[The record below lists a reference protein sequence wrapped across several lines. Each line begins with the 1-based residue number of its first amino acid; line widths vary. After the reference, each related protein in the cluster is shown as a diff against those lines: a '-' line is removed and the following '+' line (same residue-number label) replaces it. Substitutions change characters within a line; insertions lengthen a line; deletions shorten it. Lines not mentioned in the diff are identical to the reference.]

1 MILNILASVALLISV
16 ALLAR
21 IIWRRLPEL
30 KVLDLDSIPKERKSD
45 AKTKIL
51 ENKFKR
57 QGQEAKEKISAAIS
71 PLREK
76 FSGLG
81 EKLKAQAANLEK
93 KYKKNGELEGVR
105 SKSINELFAE
115 ADKYADEEEY
125 QLAEKALIE
134 IIARDKKDLRAYE
147 LLGKV
152 YRFQKNYDQAA
163 EIIKYLIKL
172 KSLQYRK
179 NHPESQLKKQKLEEV
194 EEAIMQS
201 VDVDS
206 DISRFYDD
214 LGEIYLLDGK
224 SSKALDSYLKAS
236 AVEPNNP
243 KYLDK
248 IIGLA
253 IEIND
258 EGLAKKT
265 YKRLKEINPENAKLK
280 EFKEALE
287 KRK

>member
-1 MILNILASVALLISV
+1 MILNILALIALLVSLF
-16 ALLAR
+16 LLGR
-21 IIWRRLPEL
+21 IVWRRLPEL
-30 KVLDLDSIPKERKSD
+30 RVLDLESIPKERKSD
-45 AKTKIL
+45 AKAKIL

-57 QGQEAKEKISAAIS
+57 QSQEAKEKLGAAIS
-71 PLREK
+71 PLKER

-81 EKLKAQAANLEK
+81 QKLKDRAANLEK
-93 KYKKNGELEGVR
+93 KYKKNSELEGVR

-115 ADKYADEEEY
+115 AEKHLDEEEY

-147 LLGKV
+147 LLGEV

-179 NHPESQLKKQKLEEV
+179 NHPESQLKKQKFEEA
-194 EEAIMQS
+194 EEAIMES
-201 VDVDS
+201 VDS
-206 DISRFYDD
+206 DSEASRFYDD
-214 LGEIYLLDGK
+214 LGEVYVLDGK
-224 SSKALDSYLKAS
+224 PAKALDSYLKAS
-236 AVEPNNP
+236 AIEPNNP

-253 IEIND
+253 IEVND
-258 EGLAKKT
+258 QGLAKKT
-265 YKRLKEINPENAKLK
+265 YRRLKEINPENAKLQ

-287 KRK
+287 KKK

>member
-1 MILNILASVALLISV
+1 MILNILALIALLVSVALLG
-16 ALLAR
+16 R

-30 KVLDLDSIPKERKSD
+30 KVLDLESIPKERKSD
-45 AKTKIL
+45 AKAKIL

-57 QGQEAKEKISAAIS
+57 RSQEAKEKLDAAIS
-71 PLREK
+71 PLKER

-81 EKLKAQAANLEK
+81 QRLKERATSLEK
-93 KYKKNGELEGVR
+93 KYKKNSELEGVR
-105 SKSINELFAE
+105 NKSINELFAE
-115 ADKYADEEEY
+115 AERHINEEEY

-179 NHPESQLKKQKLEEV
+179 NHPEPQLKKQKLEEA
-194 EEAIMQS
+194 EEAIMDS
-201 VDVDS
+201 LDVDS
-206 DISRFYDD
+206 DVSRFYDD
-214 LGEIYLLDGK
+214 LGEIYLLEGK
-224 SSKALDSYLKAS
+224 PEKALDCYLKAS
-236 AVEPNNP
+236 AIEPNNP

-253 IEIND
+253 IEVND
-258 EGLAKKT
+258 SGLAKKT
-265 YKRLKEINPENAKLK
+265 YKRLKEINPENAKLQ

-287 KRK
+287 KKK

>member
-1 MILNILASVALLISV
+1 MILNILASLALLVSI
-16 ALLAR
+16 LLLGR

-30 KVLDLDSIPKERKSD
+30 KVLDLESIPKERKSG
-45 AKTKIL
+45 AKAKIL

-57 QGQEAKEKISAAIS
+57 QSQEVKEKLGAAIS
-71 PLREK
+71 PLKEK

-81 EKLKAQAANLEK
+81 QRLKDRATSLEK
-93 KYKKNGELEGVR
+93 KYKKNSELEGVR

-115 ADKYADEEEY
+115 AEKHIDEEEY

-134 IIARDKKDLRAYE
+134 ILARDKKDLRAYE
-147 LLGKV
+147 LLGEV
-152 YRFQKNYDQAA
+152 YRFQKSYDQAA

-179 NHPESQLKKQKLEEV
+179 NHPESQLKKQKLEEA
-194 EEAIMQS
+194 EEAIMES

-206 DISRFYDD
+206 DVSRFYDD

-224 SSKALDSYLKAS
+224 PAKSLDCYLKAS
-236 AVEPNNP
+236 AIEPNNP

-253 IEIND
+253 IEVND
-258 EGLAKKT
+258 PGLAKKT
-265 YKRLKEINPENAKLK
+265 YKRLKEINPENAKLQ

-287 KRK
+287 KKK